1 MAERLQQEKPASQR
15 LAGKA
20 ALVTGATSGI
30 GIAIAERFAAEGA
43 KLLLTG
49 RNAAAGEALAKRLG
63 ADFLA
68 GDVTDPPLAERLVEE
83 TAKRLGRIDILVNN
97 AGIVHRGTVLETSDA
112 DFARIMAVNV
122 EAVFRFSRAAVRRM
136 IAQFEK
142 DGRGG
147 AIVNIASDWAFVA
160 GRGELAYCTS
170 KGAVVQMTRALA
182 ADHARQGIRVNAV
195 APGDVETPM
204 LLSGIARR
212 GRTAAEGLRENGEAI
227 PMGRVGQPPEIAAAV
242 AFLASDDA
250 SFITGTSLLVD
261 GGNTAV

>member
-1 MAERLQQEKPASQR
+1 MAGK

-30 GIAIAERFAAEGA
+30 GLAIAERFAAEGA
-43 KLLLTG
+43 RLLLTG
-49 RNAAAGEALAKRLG
+49 RNSDSGEQLAKKLDAG
-63 ADFLA
+63 FIA
-68 GDVTDPPLAERLVEE
+68 GDVTEPGIADQLVQE
-83 TAKRLGRIDILVNN
+83 TVQRFGRIDILVNN

-112 DFARIMAVNV
+112 DFARVMGVNV

-136 IAQFEK
+136 IAQF
-142 DGRGG
+142 DASDHGG

-160 GRGELAYCTS
+160 GRAELAYCTS

-182 ADHARQGIRVNAV
+182 VDHARQGIRVNAV

-204 LLSGIARR
+204 LLSGITHR
-212 GRTAAEGLRENGEAI
+212 GKSAAEGLKENGAVI

-242 AFLASDDA
+242 AFLASDEA
-250 SFITGTSLLVD
+250 SFITGTTLLVD
-261 GGNTAV
+261 GGNTAI